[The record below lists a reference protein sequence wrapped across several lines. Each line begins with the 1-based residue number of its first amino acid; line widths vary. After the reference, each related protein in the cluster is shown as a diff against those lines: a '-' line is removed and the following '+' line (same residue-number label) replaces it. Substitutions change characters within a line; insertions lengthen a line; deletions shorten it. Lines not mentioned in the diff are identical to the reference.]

1 MKTIFR
7 FAAFAAAACC
17 AMQAHAQRTVL
28 LVRHAELQGQVMAQP
43 AETPL
48 SESGEARAQRLAQM
62 LKPAGITAIYT
73 TEFVRT
79 RKTAEPLARELKL
92 DATVVAKAE
101 SATLVERLKR
111 EQPEGTVLVV
121 GHSDTLPMLL
131 KALGNTGEV
140 KIESADYGNVF
151 IWTPGNGNKPLTMR
165 Y

>member
-1 MKTIFR
+1 MKAWVPFVAV
-7 FAAFAAAACC
+7 AATCVVSAA
-17 AMQAHAQRTVL
+17 QAQHAVV
-28 LVRHAELQGQVMAQP
+28 LVRHAELQGQTMAQP

-48 SESGEARAQRLAQM
+48 SETGEARAQRLAQM
-62 LKPAGITAIYT
+62 LKGTGITAIYV
-73 TEFVRT
+73 TEFTRT

-92 DATVVAKAE
+92 DATVVPKAE

-121 GHSDTLPMLL
+121 GHSDTLPALL
-131 KALGNTGEV
+131 KGLGHAGEV

-151 IWTPGNGNKPLTMR
+151 IWTPGNGGKPLAMR

>member
-1 MKTIFR
+1 MKTMFR

-17 AMQAHAQRTVL
+17 TVQAHAQRTVL

-48 SESGEARAQRLAQM
+48 SDTGEARAARLAQM

-92 DATVVAKAE
+92 ETTVVAKAE

-121 GHSDTLPMLL
+121 AHSDTLPALL
-131 KALGNTGEV
+131 KALGHGGEV
-140 KIESADYGNVF
+140 KIESTDYGNLFV
-151 IWTPGNGNKPLTMR
+151 WTPGNGDKPLTMR